1 MTNRMFFCLTA
12 LRTCG
17 TLSETVLR
25 KRLGVHPL
33 TLRALSRRGMIR
45 PGSLRS
51 PLKTWEVT
59 P

>member
-17 TLSETVLR
+17 TLSERTLR
-25 KRLGVHPL
+25 ERLGVHPL
-33 TLRALSRRGMIR
+33 TLRALHRRRLIR
-45 PGSLRS
+45 RGSLRS
-51 PLKTWEVT
+51 PIKTWEIV